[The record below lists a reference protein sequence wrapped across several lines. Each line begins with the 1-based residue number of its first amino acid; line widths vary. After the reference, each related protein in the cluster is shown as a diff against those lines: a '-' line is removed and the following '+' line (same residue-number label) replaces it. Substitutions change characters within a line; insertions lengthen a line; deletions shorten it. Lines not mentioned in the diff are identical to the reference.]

1 MTMTKRPNGFTL
13 IELLVVIAIIAIL
26 AAILFPVFAQAREK
40 ARQTQCLNNGRNWA
54 TAVNMYLQDY
64 DERFP
69 IAIYRARNRVNQ
81 ECEYTMM
88 TAVEPYIRNRDTL
101 RCPSDAQPLN
111 FHEGARGLTGI
122 GASGGECSEMRE
134 LSYMFN
140 FELARPGDH
149 PLNTEWRTNP
159 KPSATL
165 AMVPFPAET
174 SVIFDGHLIVVF
186 NGNCGSVVGMG
197 LIDTAVQARH
207 QEMAIT
213 NFVDGH
219 AKVVK
224 ARKDRPNCTYSYLVG
239 YQQLRSAQPWC
250 IGEGPYTRRC
260 GEANPRTCQYE
271 LEGVVD
277 EDPRGKC
284 YRPLYP

>member
-1 MTMTKRPNGFTL
+1 MKSKGFTL

-40 ARQTQCLNNGRNWA
+40 ARQTQCVNNGRNWA
-54 TAVNMYLQDY
+54 TAVQMYLQDY

-69 IAIYRARNRVNQ
+69 IAIYRSRNRAGQ

-88 TAVEPYIRNRDTL
+88 TAVEPYIKNRDTL
-101 RCPSDAQPLN
+101 RCPSDPQPMN
-111 FHEGARGLTGI
+111 FHDGARGLPGV
-122 GASGGECSEMRE
+122 GASGGECTEMRE

-140 FELARPGDH
+140 FELAKPGEH

-165 AMVPFPAET
+165 AQVPLPAET
-174 SVIFDGHLIVVF
+174 SVVFDAHLVVVF
-186 NGNCGSVVGMG
+186 NGTCGSAIGMG
-197 LIDTAVQARH
+197 LIDTAIQARH
-207 QEMAIT
+207 QELVET

-219 AKVVK
+219 AKVVRT
-224 ARKDRPNCTYSYLVG
+224 RKDRPDCRYNYLVG
-239 YQQLRSAQPWC
+239 YQQLREARPWC
-250 IGEGPYTRRC
+250 LGEGPYLRRC
-260 GEANPRTCQYE
+260 GDQAPRACRYK
-271 LEGVVD
+271 LEGIVD
-277 EDPRGKC
+277 EDQRGKC

>member
-1 MTMTKRPNGFTL
+1 MKSKGFTL

-40 ARQTQCLNNGRNWA
+40 ARQTQCVNNGRNWA
-54 TAVNMYLQDY
+54 TAVQMYLQDY

-69 IAIYRARNRVNQ
+69 IAIYRSRNRAGQ

-88 TAVEPYIRNRDTL
+88 TAVEPYIKNRDTL
-101 RCPSDAQPLN
+101 RCPSDPQPMN
-111 FHEGARGLTGI
+111 FHDGARGLPGV
-122 GASGGECSEMRE
+122 GASGGECTEMRE

-140 FELARPGDH
+140 FELAKPGEH

-165 AMVPFPAET
+165 AQVPFPAET
-174 SVIFDGHLIVVF
+174 SVVFDAHLVVVF
-186 NGNCGSVVGMG
+186 NGTCGSAIGMG
-197 LIDTAVQARH
+197 LIDTAIQARH
-207 QEMAIT
+207 QELVET

-219 AKVVK
+219 AKVVRT
-224 ARKDRPNCTYSYLVG
+224 RKDRPDCRYNYLVG
-239 YQQLRSAQPWC
+239 YQQLREARPWC
-250 IGEGPYTRRC
+250 LGEGPYLRRC
-260 GEANPRTCQYE
+260 GDQAPRACRYK
-271 LEGVVD
+271 LEGIVD
-277 EDPRGKC
+277 EDQRGKC